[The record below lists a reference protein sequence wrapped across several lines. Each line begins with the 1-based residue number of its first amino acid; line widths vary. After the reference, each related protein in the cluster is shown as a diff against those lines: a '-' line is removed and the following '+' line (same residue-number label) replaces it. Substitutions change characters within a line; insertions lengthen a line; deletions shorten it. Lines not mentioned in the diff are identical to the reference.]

1 MKKLPKILVPI
12 LMVLLILAS
21 IVWYL
26 FVYDRPFTR
35 DFMLSQARFHD
46 LHGNAKISAMFYD
59 MAYGFSG
66 HDEDVAIEL
75 ANQYKQSGN
84 YTKAELTLT
93 SALGSKPSLELYT
106 ALSKTFVEQDKLLDA
121 VALLDNISNPEI
133 KAQLNAVRPTPPVS
147 EYEPGYYSKYMD
159 IHLFSSADTI
169 YYTTDG
175 EYPSVNGSKVEGAIS
190 LPAGET
196 TIHAIAVSPSGLVSP
211 LTALGFTITG
221 VIEEVTFT
229 DPAMEAAIRGLIDV
243 DADDTVYTNQL
254 WNVTEFTVPV
264 GVGSYADL
272 SLMPYLQTLV
282 IREQNIGSLTCLSSL
297 SSLKTLDLTG
307 SRFLANELYV
317 IASLPAL
324 TDLTLSQCGLSTI
337 ETLAGAPVLT
347 SLDLSSNTIRNLDAL
362 SAIPTL
368 QELYLQNNAVTD
380 QYTKALADLADLE
393 KLDLSYNPISSL
405 APLSGCIKLETLVA
419 EHCGI
424 TSLKGMADL
433 TLLTVLSVDYNK
445 ITNVDVLG
453 KCTNLVNLSIASNS
467 IEDIS
472 ALSTLTKLEIFDF
485 SSNQVEK
492 LPAWPEGCA
501 LHTIDGSYN
510 ALTSLAVLKKM
521 EKLGYVYMDYNKLTD
536 IDVLAECNTLVQ
548 VNVFGN
554 EIADVSAL
562 REHDIIVNYDPTY
575 KSK

>member
-1 MKKLPKILVPI
+1 MKKLAKILVPI
-12 LMVLLILAS
+12 LMVLVILAS

-26 FVYDRPFTR
+26 FVYDRAFTR
-35 DFMLSQARFHD
+35 DFMLTQARFHD
-46 LHGNAKISAMFYD
+46 LHGNSKISAMFYD
-59 MAYGFSG
+59 MAYAFSG

-93 SALGSKPSLELYT
+93 SALSSKPTADLYT

-121 VALLDNISNPEI
+121 VALLDNIANPEI
-133 KAQLNAVRPTPPVS
+133 KAQLEAIRPTAPVS
-147 EYEPGYYSKYMD
+147 EYDPGYYSKYMD

-175 EYPSVNGSKVEGAIS
+175 EYPSVNGSRVDGAIS

-196 TIHAIAVSPSGLVSP
+196 TIRAIAVSPNGLVSP

-243 DADDTVYTNQL
+243 DDGDTVYTNQL

-264 GVGSYADL
+264 GVASYGDL

-307 SRFLANELYV
+307 SRFLADELYV
-317 IASLPAL
+317 ITSLPVL

-337 ETLAGAPVLT
+337 ETLANAPSLLN
-347 SLDLSSNTIRNLDAL
+347 LDLSGNTIRNLDAL
-362 SAIPTL
+362 RSIPTL
-368 QELYLQNNAVTD
+368 KQLYLQNNAVTD
-380 QYTKALADLADLE
+380 QYAKALADLVELE
-393 KLDLSYNPISSL
+393 KLDISYNPISSV
-405 APLSGCIKLETLVA
+405 AFLSGCIKMNTLVA

-424 TSLKGMADL
+424 TSLKGMSDL
-433 TLLTVLSVDYNK
+433 PLLTELSVDYNK
-445 ITNVDVLG
+445 ITNVDILG
-453 KCTNLVNLSIASNS
+453 KCTGLVNLSIASNS

-472 ALSTLTKLEIFDF
+472 ALSTLTKMEIFDF

-510 ALTSLAVLKKM
+510 ALTSIDVLKKM
-521 EKLGYVYMDYNKLTD
+521 EHLGYVYMDYNKLTN
-536 IDVLAECNTLVQ
+536 IDALAECNTLVQ
-548 VNVFGN
+548 VNAFGN
-554 EIADVSAL
+554 EIADVHAL
-562 REHDIIVNYDPTY
+562 TDHNIIVNYDPTAA
-575 KSK
+575 S

>member
-1 MKKLPKILVPI
+1 MKKLAKILVPI
-12 LMVLLILAS
+12 LLVLLILAS

-26 FVYDRPFTR
+26 FVYDRAFTR
-35 DFMLSQARFHD
+35 DFLLSQARFND

-59 MAYGFSG
+59 MAYAFSG

-93 SALGSKPSLELYT
+93 TALSSKPTADLYT

-121 VALLDNISNPEI
+121 VTLLDNITNTEV
-133 KAQLNAVRPTPPVS
+133 KAQIEAMRPTSPVS
-147 EYEPGYYSKYMD
+147 EYDPGYYSKYMD

-169 YYTTDG
+169 YYTMDG
-175 EYPSVNGSKVEGAIS
+175 DYPSVNGPRVDGAVS

-196 TIHAIAVSPSGLVSP
+196 TIQAIAVSPSGLVSP

-229 DPAMEAAIRGLIDV
+229 DPAMEAAIRGLIGV
-243 DADDTVYTNQL
+243 KSDDTVYTNQL
-254 WNVTEFTVPV
+254 WTITEFTVPV
-264 GVGSYADL
+264 GVASYGDL

-282 IREQNIGSLTCLSSL
+282 IKEQNIGSLTCLSSL

-324 TDLTLSQCGLSTI
+324 TDLTLAQCGLSTI
-337 ETLAGAPVLT
+337 ETLENAPALLN
-347 SLDLSSNTIRNLDAL
+347 LDLSGNTIRNLEAL
-362 SAIPTL
+362 STIPTL
-368 QELYLQNNAVTD
+368 KELYLQNNAVTD
-380 QYTKALADLADLE
+380 QYTKSLSELTNLE
-393 KLDLSYNPISSL
+393 KVDLSYNPITSL
-405 APLSGCIKLETLVA
+405 APLSGCVKLTSVVA

-424 TSLKGMADL
+424 TTLKGMADL
-433 TLLTVLSVDYNK
+433 PLLTELSVDYNK
-445 ITNVDVLG
+445 ITNVDILG
-453 KCTNLVNLSIASNS
+453 KCTGLVNLSIASNS

-492 LPAWPEGCA
+492 LPAWGDGCA

-510 ALTSLAVLKKM
+510 ALTSLDVLKKM
-521 EKLGYVYMDYNKLTD
+521 EKLAYVYMDYNKLTN
-536 IDVLAECNTLVQ
+536 IDALADCNNLVQ

-554 EIADVSAL
+554 EIGNVDAL
-562 REHDIIVNYDPTY
+562 REHDIIVNFDPTY